1 MSQLIHQPQHILS
14 SAESLH
20 PNFRTRETEDHV
32 DLRFYYQVPAK
43 RKWLILAIIL
53 TVTGLVAL
61 QTFTTTPLYQSTAR
75 IQIDPENANILPY
88 EELYNT
94 PRDFHDSESYLQT
107 QYEVLQ
113 SDTLAQRT
121 INKLDLENE
130 PGFDG
135 ERNYGVLVDAC
146 LAGVGLLSRLTGFEK
161 TPSASDMEDSQIR
174 HFQDN
179 LEVTP
184 VRGTRL
190 VELSYLSTDPEL
202 SKKVVNTLADEFI
215 QYNFETKFESTSRAT
230 DFLQKQLL
238 ELKVRVEKSE
248 EDLIGYARMNNI
260 LNVNER
266 ENTVLQ
272 LLAKLNEEM
281 ATAKA
286 QLIAETAHFETI
298 RGATAESF
306 PQVLRTTS
314 IIGLEER
321 LSELEQTEAS
331 LAAQFLPGWPD
342 LVKVKKEI
350 EEIQEQI
357 REAKQRSISQSQLA
371 YTEAVDRFNRLSA
384 ELDQQ
389 KSLADRLAEDSIQ
402 YNILSREVETNKQL
416 YEGLL
421 QRLKEAGVAAGLNS
435 SNIYI
440 VDHARLPVLPHW
452 PRNKLHLAL
461 GLIMGAVLGLSLA
474 FLIEYVDNTLKTPDE
489 IEEFLELLSLGVIPT
504 LDEIASSAS
513 ASQQLP
519 GNGHRGAHPA
529 LLPGSEPRSRVWE
542 AYRSLR
548 TSILLSQSDHPPRK
562 MLITSAFAGEGKTTT
577 VANTGIVLAQ
587 TGARTIVIDMDMR
600 RSTLGILFGIDADEG
615 VSSYLSGNSD
625 LTSQIRQTGIP
636 NLYIIPAGPQPPN
649 AAELIGSERMD
660 RLFRLL
666 EDEFQYIVIDS
677 PPVLSVTDAQILA
690 KQVDGVVLV
699 IYGGKTPRDAARKAI
714 QQLSAV
720 GGKVLGGMVN
730 KIDVHKS
737 EYSYYY
743 RYYYD
748 DHYYRHST

>member
-1 MSQLIHQPQHILS
+1 MHSGFRGR
-14 SAESLH
+14 ESDD
-20 PNFRTRETEDHV
+20 RV
-32 DLRFYYQVPAK
+32 DLRFYYEVPAK
-43 RKWLILAIIL
+43 RKWLIIAVIL
-53 TVTGLVAL
+53 TVTGLVGL
-61 QTFTTTPLYQSTAR
+61 QTFTTTPIYKSTAR
-75 IQIDPENANILPY
+75 IQIDPENVNILPY
-88 EELYNT
+88 EELYST
-94 PRDFHDSESYLQT
+94 PRDFHTSESYLQT
-107 QYEVLQ
+107 QYKVLQ
-113 SDTLAQRT
+113 SDTLSQRT
-121 INKLDLENE
+121 ISHLALDHE

-135 ERNYGVLVDAC
+135 DRNYGLLIDAFLV
-146 LAGVGLLSRLTGFEK
+146 GVQLTADLTGLSSERS
-161 TPSASDMEDSQIR
+161 PSDIEDSQIR

-184 VRGTRL
+184 IRNTRL

-202 SKKVVNTLADEFI
+202 SQKVVNTLADEFI
-215 QYNFETKFESTSRAT
+215 QYNFETKYESTARAT
-230 DFLQKQLL
+230 DFLQKQLRD
-238 ELKVRVEKSE
+238 LKVRVEKSE
-248 EDLIGYARMNNI
+248 EDLIGYARTKNI

-272 LLAKLNEEM
+272 MLGRLNEEM

-286 QLIAETAHFETI
+286 QLIAETARFEALKGVTI
-298 RGATAESF
+298 DSLPHSLKT
-306 PQVLRTTS
+306 QT
-314 IIGLEER
+314 ILELEDR
-321 LSELEQTEAS
+321 LSELEQTQARLET
-331 LAAQFLPGWPD
+331 QFLPGWPEI
-342 LVKVKKEI
+342 VKVREEI
-350 EEIQEQI
+350 EEVEQQL
-357 REAKQRSISQSQLA
+357 RKAKRQALQQSSLD
-371 YTEAVDRFNRLSA
+371 YLEAVDRYNRLSA
-384 ELDQQ
+384 AMDEQKLMADQ
-389 KSLADRLAEDSIQ
+389 LAEDSIQ

-435 SNIYI
+435 SNIHV
-440 VDHARLPVLPHW
+440 VDRARLPVLPHW
-452 PRNKLHLAL
+452 PRTKLHLAL
-461 GLIMGAVLGLSLA
+461 GLIMGIVLGLSLA

-489 IEEFLELLSLGVIPT
+489 IEEFLALPSLGVIPT
-504 LDEIASSAS
+504 LDEISAS
-513 ASQQLP
+513 TSNRRRLP
-519 GNGHRGAHPA
+519 GNGDRLTHPA
-529 LLPGSEPRSRVWE
+529 LLPDSEPRSRVWE

-587 TGARTIVIDMDMR
+587 TGARTVVIDMDMR
-600 RSTLGILFGIDADEG
+600 RSTLGMLFGIEAGEG
-615 VSSYLSGNSD
+615 VSNYLSGNSD
-625 LTSQIRQTGIP
+625 LTSQVRQTGVP

-649 AAELIGSERMD
+649 AAELIGSERMT
-660 RLFRLL
+660 RLFQLL

-714 QQLSAV
+714 QQLANV

-730 KIDVHKS
+730 KIDVHRS

-748 DHYYRHST
+748 DHYYRQTS